1 MIKNLNVLQ
10 VIESSVKTEKG
21 VIKMSFVEGYWLEL
35 VVYKGQV
42 KERFRFLD
50 ENSSIRRWFEELLN
64 VCEVVR
70 KYVRFFNVDEIYLT
84 GKERK
89 EQKKHSDGEV
99 GNIVLFYGV
108 VPKKKIEENEND
120 GQPYSA
126 YSEIVQ

>member
-21 VIKMSFVEGYWLEL
+21 VIKMNFVEGYWLEWI
-35 VVYKGQV
+35 VYKGEV

-64 VCEVVR
+64 VCEVER
-70 KYVRFFNVDEIYLT
+70 KYVRFFNVDEVYLT

-89 EQKKHSDGEV
+89 EQKKISDGEV
-99 GNIVLFYGV
+99 GNIVLFYAV
-108 VPKKKIEENEND
+108 VPTKKDAENKNID
-120 GQPYSA
+120 SLQ
-126 YSEIVQ
+126 

>member
-42 KERFRFLD
+42 KGRFRFLD
-50 ENSSIRRWFEELLN
+50 ESSSIRRWFEELLN
-64 VCEVVR
+64 VCEVER
-70 KYVRFFNVDEIYLT
+70 KYVRFFNVDEVYLT
-84 GKERK
+84 CKERK
-89 EQKKHSDGEV
+89 DQKKSSDGEV
-99 GNIVLFYGV
+99 GNIVLFYAV
-108 VPKKKIEENEND
+108 VPRKKIEENEND
-120 GQPYSA
+120 CQPYSA